1 MPQDTSG
8 QTLRGSPI
16 LHGELS
22 VHEDP
27 VDSFWEIMRIV
38 LERIGVRPQVR
49 CAVPHPWQIEDDE
62 VRGESGSDQA
72 TIAEPQAGRGHP
84 CQLVDG
90 VFECEDGFFDHEPLE
105 DSRELA
111 EGARLVRC
119 RGRGSLLLGSDP
131 AIRTDH
137 DEWVA

>member
-38 LERIGVRPQVR
+38 LERICVRPQVR
-49 CAVPHPWQIEDDE
+49 CAVPHPWQVEDHQ

-72 TIAEPQAGRGHP
+72 AIAEPQA
-84 CQLVDG
+84 
-90 VFECEDGFFDHEPLE
+90 
-105 DSRELA
+105 
-111 EGARLVRC
+111 C
-119 RGRGSLLLGSDP
+119 RGLARVDP
-131 AIRTDH
+131 GKKAATVPFRNSK
-137 DEWVA
+137 